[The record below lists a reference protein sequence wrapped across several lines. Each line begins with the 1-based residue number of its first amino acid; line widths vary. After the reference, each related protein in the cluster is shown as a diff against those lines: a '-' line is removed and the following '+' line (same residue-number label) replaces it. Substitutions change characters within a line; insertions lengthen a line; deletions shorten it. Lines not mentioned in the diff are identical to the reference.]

1 MKTIL
6 VTGAGGYIG
15 SHVVSALLDL
25 GYDVIACDL
34 VTDRI
39 DPRATRIA
47 CDLFAPDAP
56 IDRFGTPDALLH
68 LAWRDGF
75 VHHSL
80 RHLEDLGAHYTFLE
94 RMIAQ
99 GTRRICVM
107 GSMHEIGYHE
117 GAIDESTP
125 QNPSSLYGI
134 AKNALRQSL
143 CALARQKEFSLL
155 WLRGYYI
162 LGDDCRNHSIFA
174 KILEKE
180 QAGEATF
187 PFTTGKNKCDF
198 LHVSDLALEIALCVV
213 SAQQGIIN
221 CCSGKPISLGEQ
233 VEAFIAQHDLR
244 IRPAY
249 GAFPDRPYDSPVIY
263 GDSTRVRAVLA
274 DFLATENDTTSAVAQ
289 HAAALLAHLQ

>member
-15 SHVVSALLDL
+15 THVVTTLLDL
-25 GYDVIACDL
+25 GHAVIATDL
-34 VTDRI
+34 NIDRI

-47 CDLFAPDAP
+47 CDLFSLCDPAATLGVPD
-56 IDRFGTPDALLH
+56 TVLH

-75 VHHSL
+75 VHGSL

-94 RMIAQ
+94 RMIAAGAQ
-99 GTRRICVM
+99 RICVM

-117 GAIDESTP
+117 GAIDENTP

-143 CALARQKEFSLL
+143 SALARQRTFSLL

-162 LGDDCRNHSIFA
+162 LGDDSRNHSVFA

-187 PFTTGKNKCDF
+187 PFTSGKNKCDF
-198 LHVSDLALEIALCVV
+198 LDVGDLALEIALCAAAEVE
-213 SAQQGIIN
+213 GIVN

-233 VEAFIAQHDLR
+233 VEQFIARHALK

-249 GAFPDRPYDSPVIY
+249 GAFPDRPYDSPIIY
-263 GDSTRVRAVLA
+263 GDNTRIKDVLA
-274 DFLATENDTTSAVAQ
+274 CFVATANTSDDVTARAT
-289 HAAALLAHLQ
+289 ALLSRLQ